1 MMNKIRIT
9 TVTLLVTLLGQ
20 SAFAADPAVFATKN
34 GAVRGVDVVAY
45 FSLDPDAR
53 AVQGDPAITHDYMGA
68 TFRFA
73 NVENR
78 DLFAANPEQYLP
90 QFGGYCA
97 FAVSH
102 GFTKP
107 VDPNRWNIV
116 NGKLYLNLNRTAERK
131 WLRDRDNAIER
142 GHANWPNVLAACEKR
157 NQCAKPLKP
166 QVF

>member
-1 MMNKIRIT
+1 MLINLRIT
-9 TVTLLVTLLGQ
+9 MAALFVALLSHSVY
-20 SAFAADPAVFATKN
+20 AADPAIFATKN
-34 GAVRGVDVVAY
+34 GAIRGVDVVAY
-45 FSLDPDAR
+45 FSLDPDAK
-53 AVQGDPAITHDYMGA
+53 DDYMGA
-68 TFRFA
+68 TFRFST
-73 NVENR
+73 VENR
-78 DLFAANPEQYLP
+78 DLFAANPEQYVP

-116 NGKLYLNLNRTAERK
+116 DGKLYVNLNRTAERK